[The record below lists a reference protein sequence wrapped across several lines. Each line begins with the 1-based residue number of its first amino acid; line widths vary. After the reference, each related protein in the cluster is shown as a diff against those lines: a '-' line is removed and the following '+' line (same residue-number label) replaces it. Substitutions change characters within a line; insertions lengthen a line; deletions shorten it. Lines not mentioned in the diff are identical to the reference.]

1 MTGVPY
7 GRDMRWFNA
16 DEDTIRG
23 MTMLGEMVRRR
34 RVRLGWS
41 QRYLA
46 ERSGISQSVISRLET
61 ARIKGM
67 KIRRFACLVSV
78 MGGLDPSLPPP
89 VPIVRRA
96 PQPVEARPLPRID
109 LTGDMWTT
117 TPSDAVV
124 APERMAPPDANK
136 GIANQG

>member
-1 MTGVPY
+1 MVAA
-7 GRDMRWFNA
+7 MRWFNS

-23 MTMLGEMVRRR
+23 MTIIGAMVRRR

-61 ARIKGM
+61 ANIKGM

-89 VPIVRRA
+89 APARRQA
-96 PQPVEARPLPRID
+96 PVDVEPRPLPRID
-109 LTGDMWTT
+109 LTGGMWAI
-117 TPSDAVV
+117 TPNDDRDVGDEPLA
-124 APERMAPPDANK
+124 R
-136 GIANQG
+136 